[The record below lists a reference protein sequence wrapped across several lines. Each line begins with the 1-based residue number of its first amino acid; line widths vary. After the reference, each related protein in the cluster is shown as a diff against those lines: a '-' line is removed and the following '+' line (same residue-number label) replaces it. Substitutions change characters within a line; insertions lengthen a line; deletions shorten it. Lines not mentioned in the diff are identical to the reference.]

1 MAVSVRMDPV
11 LERELEAAARRMGQT
26 KSQFIVDA
34 VERAL
39 GRKNPYELLL
49 QVQEEVAEYAVAPA
63 AGTAKPSK
71 AAAKGAEAVSAK
83 ERVRAVLEHKHQA
96 LQDQWARDHA
106 APAVSARP
114 ARAAR
119 ASRAK

>member
-11 LERELEAAARRMGQT
+11 LERELEAAARRKGQT

-49 QVQEEVAEYAVAPA
+49 QVQEEVAAYPVKREAPA
-63 AGTAKPSK
+63 SAP
-71 AAAKGAEAVSAK
+71 AKGSTK
-83 ERVRAVLEHKHQA
+83 ERVRAVLEEEHQ
-96 LQDQWARDHA
+96 QRQQQWTQ
-106 APAVSARP
+106 V
-114 ARAAR
+114 
-119 ASRAK
+119 RAKSAGAKKGGRNP

>member
-11 LERELEAAARRMGQT
+11 LEHELEAAARRKGQT

-49 QVQEEVAEYAVAPA
+49 QVQEEMAEYKVNPQHAVP
-63 AGTAKPSK
+63 
-71 AAAKGAEAVSAK
+71 AAAKGGATK
-83 ERVRAVLEHKHQA
+83 ERVRAVLAEKHGK
-96 LQDQWARDHA
+96 LQSQFAEDHPKPVTRRGARG
-106 APAVSARP
+106 
-114 ARAAR
+114 
-119 ASRAK
+119 K

>member
-11 LERELEAAARRMGQT
+11 LEHELEAAARRKGQT

-49 QVQEEVAEYAVAPA
+49 QVQEEMAEYKVSPQHAPV
-63 AGTAKPSK
+63 P
-71 AAAKGAEAVSAK
+71 AAAKGSGTK
-83 ERVRAVLEHKHQA
+83 ERVRSVLAEKHGK
-96 LQDQWARDHA
+96 LQSQWAEDH
-106 APAVSARP
+106 PKPGTRRGARG
-114 ARAAR
+114 
-119 ASRAK
+119 K

>member
-49 QVQEEVAEYAVAPA
+49 QVQEEIAEYAVAPA
-63 AGTAKPSK
+63 AGARMTAK
-71 AAAKGAEAVSAK
+71 ATAKGADTVSAK
-83 ERVRAVLEHKHQA
+83 ERVRAVLEQKHQA
-96 LQDQWARDHA
+96 LQDQWAKDHA
-106 APAVSARP
+106 APVVPTRRTTRSQRT
-114 ARAAR
+114 
-119 ASRAK
+119 K